1 MISSF
6 HPLASLNACVFI
18 TTRLKKHPSVSKQST
33 VTFFFDNVSVVRER
47 ERTRKSNGFY
57 VSCKCPGGNLVS
69 DLTTT
74 SVGNWGEVGTLGA
87 VSAYELF
94 LKRV

>member
-1 MISSF
+1 
-6 HPLASLNACVFI
+6 
-18 TTRLKKHPSVSKQST
+18 
-33 VTFFFDNVSVVRER
+33 VVRER

-74 SVGNWGEVGTLGA
+74 SVGRRGEVGTLGA

-94 LKRV
+94 LKRE